1 MPEGETLENFAR
13 TGATLAIHLSI
24 GNLDKVI
31 ADLTPAYGADCPV
44 AVVYRASW
52 PDERIIRATLS
63 TLKDAL
69 DESISRTA
77 LIMVGP
83 RWRVKGSTKAVCIQ
97 RPMIAVT
104 ARKAR
109 TARGQA
115 GATVMTNPP
124 GLLISAPSS
133 GTGKTTVM
141 LGLLRALAEDGL
153 TVQPFKSGP
162 DYIDPAFTGRRRGGP
177 RSIWTAG
184 RWAIPCWAR
193 FRRRQR
199 ARISWWPKGRWACS
213 TASPS
218 PESRATGPAPRRHLR
233 MGWPVVL
240 VLDVGGQAQSAA
252 ATALGFR
259 MYNPDLPFAGVI
271 LNRCASPRH
280 ERLTRLGMERAG
292 LPVLGVLPRRG
303 DLTLPERH
311 LGLIQAVEHPD
322 LETAIAGYAAFLRE
336 HVDLEAIKRAAS
348 SGPDGPSSAALP
360 RPPAQRIALAR
371 DAAFS
376 FTYPHLLEGW
386 RRAGA
391 EILPF
396 SPLANE
402 APAADADLVWL
413 PGGYPELHA
422 GTLAAADT
430 FLAGLRKHADTR
442 PVHGECGGYM
452 ALGEVLIDKD
462 GTPHQMAGL
471 LGLKTSYEK
480 RKFNLGYRRA
490 ELLAPMPGLA
500 AGTCAAGA

>member
-1 MPEGETLENFAR
+1 MA
-13 TGATLAIHLSI
+13 
-24 GNLDKVI
+24 
-31 ADLTPAYGADCPV
+31 
-44 AVVYRASW
+44 
-52 PDERIIRATLS
+52 
-63 TLKDAL
+63 
-69 DESISRTA
+69 
-77 LIMVGP
+77 
-83 RWRVKGSTKAVCIQ
+83 
-97 RPMIAVT
+97 
-104 ARKAR
+104 
-109 TARGQA
+109 
-115 GATVMTNPP
+115 MTNPR
-124 GLLISAPSS
+124 GLMISAPAS

-162 DYIDPAFTGRRRGGP
+162 DYIDPAFHLAA
-177 RSIWTAG
+177 AG
-184 RWAIPCWAR
+184 RASFNLDSWAMGEGLLSAVAAQAAGADIVVAEGSMGLFDGVAKPGETGHGSSAE
-193 FRRRQR
+193 
-199 ARISWWPKGRWACS
+199 
-213 TASPS
+213 TA
-218 PESRATGPAPRRHLR
+218 LR

-322 LETAIAGYAAFLRE
+322 LEAAIAGYAAFLRE
-336 HVDLEAIKRAAS
+336 HVDLDAIRAAAS
-348 SGPDGPSSAALP
+348 SSPVGLSSAPLP
-360 RPPAQRIALAR
+360 PPPAQRIALAR

-386 RRAGA
+386 RAGGA

-396 SPLANE
+396 SPLADE
-402 APAADADLVWL
+402 APAPDADLVWL

-422 GTLAAADT
+422 GTLAAANA
-430 FLAGLRKHADTR
+430 FRAGLRQHAETR

-452 ALGEVLIDKD
+452 ALGEALIDKD
-462 GTPHQMAGL
+462 GARHRMAGL
-471 LGLKTSYEK
+471 LGLVTSYEK

-490 ELLAPMPGLA
+490 ELLAPLPGYGTGATLRGHEFHYSSILEQPDAPLA
-500 AGTCAAGA
+500 RVFDAEGVEGPQTGSVRGHVTGTFFHLIAEAGS